1 MKVKVTTP
9 FYSTETGLA
18 KPGDILEIGSICAF
32 SGLVKEIPEEPETKA
47 AVKKETKKAKQ
58 A

>member
-1 MKVKVTTP
+1 MKVKVIVP

-18 KPGDILEIGSICAF
+18 KVDDILEVKNSIGLED
-32 SGLVKEIPEEPETKA
+32 LVKAIPDEQKTEAE
-47 AVKKETKKAKQ
+47 KKETKKAKQ